1 MTSSHRRMIISG
13 IIACLLLAALP
24 TRAHPVHA
32 TFSEAVW
39 NPKTRSIEVALRIR
53 SVDLEKTL
61 SKGRGKAIDLK
72 KSGGVD
78 SLIQAYLG
86 KAFTIILP
94 DRKQLKPKWSG
105 KEVGLVNTWLYFE
118 FPLKNGLSPGNCS
131 INNTVF
137 FNAFE
142 GQRNIIE
149 FRNGNARKIL
159 TFSGETRIHALGK

>member
-1 MTSSHRRMIISG
+1 MTISHCTY
-13 IIACLLLAALP
+13 IIASLLFLALP
-24 TRAHPVHA
+24 AAAHPVHA

-61 SKGRGKAIDLK
+61 SQGQSKAVDLK
-72 KSGGVD
+72 KTSGVD
-78 SLIQAYLG
+78 ARIQTYLE
-86 KAFTIILP
+86 KTFTLSLP
-94 DRKQLKPKWSG
+94 DKKQLKPKWSG

-118 FPLKNGLSPGNCS
+118 FPLTHGLLPEKCS

-142 GQRNIIE
+142 GQRNVIE
-149 FRNGNARKIL
+149 FRKDNTRKIL
-159 TFSGETRIHALGK
+159 TFSGQIRTHSLGK